1 MAAMTSSEN
10 TLKARLSAKPL
21 IWKWFCILTQIK
33 LIFTHFAISLV
44 LKVRVFGLGNG
55 PYIGVTL
62 HSGSENTLGLLTVHG
77 VWNFKSYPSTS
88 LWNLGAKSLYITLT
102 EKNDNCPKVYTLP
115 SPDHVNLHDF
125 DKYLKWMYNPL
136 SPKIHI
142 QILQTDLNTFP
153 YWISW
158 ENLFK
163 DQRIF
168 SEVIILFILI
178 NFSFN
183 NVLTLLGE
191 IWCWPL
197 LGPKGLICD
206 EHGHIRQEKINSS
219 YTY

>member
-1 MAAMTSSEN
+1 MKTLVSS
-10 TLKARLSAKPL
+10 LCFKARLSAKPL
-21 IWKWFCILTQIK
+21 IRKWFCILTQIK
-33 LIFTHFAISLV
+33 LIFIHLAIILASFW
-44 LKVRVFGLGNG
+44 KREFFHN
-55 PYIGVTL
+55 
-62 HSGSENTLGLLTVHG
+62 GSENTLGLLTVHG

-88 LWNLGAKSLYITLT
+88 LWNLGAKSLCITLT
-102 EKNDNCPKVYTLP
+102 EKNDNCPRVYTLP

-163 DQRIF
+163 DQSIF

-183 NVLTLLGE
+183 IVLTLLGE
-191 IWCWPL
+191 IWCWSL
-197 LGPKGLICD
+197 
-206 EHGHIRQEKINSS
+206 
-219 YTY
+219 

>member
-1 MAAMTSSEN
+1 M
-10 TLKARLSAKPL
+10 
-21 IWKWFCILTQIK
+21 QIK

-55 PYIGVTL
+55 PCIGVTL
-62 HSGSENTLGLLTVHG
+62 HNGSENTLGMLTVHG

-88 LWNLGAKSLYITLT
+88 PWNLGAKSLCITLT
-102 EKNDNCPKVYTLP
+102 EKNDNCPRVYTLP

-158 ENLFK
+158 ENFFK
-163 DQRIF
+163 DQSIF
-168 SEVIILFILI
+168 SEVIILFIVI

-183 NVLTLLGE
+183 IVLTLLGE
-191 IWCWPL
+191 IWCWSL
-197 LGPKGLICD
+197 LGPKGLICC
-206 EHGHIRQEKINSS
+206 EQWHIRQEKNQLLVHLLNGPYTLTSNHQVQNSLWKKRDS
-219 YTY
+219 RRK

>member
-1 MAAMTSSEN
+1 MKTLASS
-10 TLKARLSAKPL
+10 LCFKARLSAKPL
-21 IWKWFCILTQIK
+21 IWKWFCILTQIR
-33 LIFTHFAISLV
+33 LIFIHLAIILASFW
-44 LKVRVFGLGNG
+44 KREFFHN
-55 PYIGVTL
+55 
-62 HSGSENTLGLLTVHG
+62 GSENTLGLLTVHG

-88 LWNLGAKSLYITLT
+88 LLIVLASLSRKRMTIA
-102 EKNDNCPKVYTLP
+102 PRVYTLF
-115 SPDHVNLHDF
+115 SPDQVNLHDF
-125 DKYLKWMYNPL
+125 DKYLKWMFNPL

-163 DQRIF
+163 DRSIF

-183 NVLTLLGE
+183 IVLTLLGE
-191 IWCWPL
+191 IWCWSL
-197 LGPKGLICD
+197 LGPKGLICG
-206 EHGHIRQEKINSS
+206 EQRHIRQEKINSS